1 MPRRPR
7 PSPARSAPSRRRT
20 GPDGRF
26 THIHGL
32 GLGINKTS
40 PNKEGAKKFI
50 AWLATP
56 EAIELYA
63 KAGGSPAVSEAIAAK
78 ISADRPDLVKL
89 GQFAGQYGFVMN
101 GATSAKTLQIYELQ
115 AKEFTAYWSGEKSL
129 DDALAATAAGMTE
142 LLKQ

>member
-1 MPRRPR
+1 MNRRDFVKGAAAGVGAMTVMVGGTVAEAADPVM
-7 PSPARSAPSRRRT
+7 SLNV
-20 GPDGRF
+20 
-26 THIHGL
+26 IY
-32 GLGINKTS
+32 

-50 AWLATP
+50 AWLASP

-89 GQFAGQYGFVMN
+89 GEYAGQYGFVMN
-101 GATSAKTLQIYELQ
+101 GATSAKTLQVYELQ

-129 DDALAATAAGMTE
+129 DDALAATAAGMAE